1 LANGTKEFTARG
13 ARVAAITLG
22 EPAETREFCGAR
34 APGVFCY
41 ADPQQQAYRAFGLGQ
56 ARANEIVTA
65 GVMMAGM
72 QATLEGHLPGIPV
85 GDTLQMPGTFV
96 IGPDGRIRLAYY
108 SRTIADH
115 PDNKQLLSV
124 L

>member
-1 LANGTKEFTARG
+1 
-13 ARVAAITLG
+13 
-22 EPAETREFCGAR
+22 
-34 APGVFCY
+34 
-41 ADPQQQAYRAFGLGQ
+41 
-56 ARANEIVTA
+56 
-65 GVMMAGM
+65 
-72 QATLEGHLPGIPV
+72 
-85 GDTLQMPGTFV
+85 MPGTFV